1 MASASVRPRANA
13 ASSGMPLTRSRL
25 ALLAPCSL
33 VLVHAC
39 VLEHREVRPLT
50 PRTSAHRWGPS
61 TVYGRLSPGVAL
73 DLDDG
78 RLDVAVGVPRSG
90 TTIVGVIVPLI
101 PLRRGFR
108 PPRSRLSVLMR
119 LTAGASPFQVDL
131 SATSIRLPDGR
142 RFHAACNP
150 QWKTLSPPLCEEGT
164 ISVPAGGTRGFLVEF
179 LVDEETASRLT
190 LEIGGISRQG
200 RGLSIPPIDAE
211 RRRYW
216 YYGFP
221 AS

>member
-73 DLDDG
+73 DLEDG

-119 LTAGASPFQVDL
+119 LTAGASHSRSTCPLRV
-131 SATSIRLPDGR
+131 SACPTVVAFTRRATRSGKRSLHRCARKGR
-142 RFHAACNP
+142 SA
-150 QWKTLSPPLCEEGT
+150 SPPAARGDSSWSFWWT
-164 ISVPAGGTRGFLVEF
+164 RKPHPA
-179 LVDEETASRLT
+179 
-190 LEIGGISRQG
+190 
-200 RGLSIPPIDAE
+200 
-211 RRRYW
+211 
-216 YYGFP
+216 
-221 AS
+221 